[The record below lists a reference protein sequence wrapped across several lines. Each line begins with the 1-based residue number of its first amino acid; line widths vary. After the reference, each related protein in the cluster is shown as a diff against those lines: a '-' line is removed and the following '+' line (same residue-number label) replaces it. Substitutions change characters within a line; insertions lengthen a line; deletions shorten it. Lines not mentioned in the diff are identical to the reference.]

1 MTFASM
7 RYVYMYL
14 VVLPHLDAAVMPY
27 ERWQFKIKLDME
39 KKLHNFY
46 VVDPLKS
53 VETGELAVRLL
64 RDVKAMCETGGF
76 HLTKFMSNKETVIQ

>member
-1 MTFASM
+1 
-7 RYVYMYL
+7 MYL
-14 VVLPHLDAAVMPY
+14 VVLLHLDAAVMPY
-27 ERWQFKIKLDME
+27 ERWQWKMKLDME
-39 KKLHNFY
+39 KKLHNFC

-64 RDVKAMCETGGF
+64 RDIKAMCETGGF

>member
-1 MTFASM
+1 
-7 RYVYMYL
+7 
-14 VVLPHLDAAVMPY
+14 
-27 ERWQFKIKLDME
+27 ME
-39 KKLHNFY
+39 KKLHNLC

-76 HLTKFMSNKETVIQ
+76 HLTKFISNKETVTQ